1 MKEKIE
7 YYATLV
13 KPFKDK
19 YGIVTPITREFR
31 VSNKKSESIRSFYSQ
46 YGKEARWDCLKTNGV
61 FMGYTIE
68 RANYPEDFTE
78 LDYVLKHKEIIVQ
91 YGNGGAEFKSVPCK
105 LFKRIIRT
113 EEEIVEL

>member
-1 MKEKIE
+1 MKENIE

-13 KPFKDK
+13 EPFKDK

-46 YGKEARWDCLKTNGV
+46 YGKEAKWHRLKSNGP
-61 FMGYTIE
+61 FIGYSIDK
-68 RANYPEDFTE
+68 ADYPKDFTE

-91 YGNGGAEFKSVPCK
+91 YGNSSAEFKSVPCK
-105 LFKRIIRT
+105 LFKRITRT

>member
-31 VSNKKSESIRSFYSQ
+31 VSNEKSESIRSFYSQ

-68 RANYPEDFTE
+68 RANYPKDFTE

-91 YGNGGAEFKSVPCK
+91 YGNSSAEFKSVPCK